1 MASGLKM
8 DEETAL
14 EMVKKGAT
22 LLLLNVPQ
30 FTLFGVDTQ
39 VFSVGPNFM
48 GIKMVPPGP
57 HFIYYC
63 AANKEGKE
71 FSPTVG
77 FFIIAHPSEV
87 IVREWHQQEERLAK
101 ISEEEEARYF
111 EAVKRFEF
119 DHHLGPYALDHFG
132 EWKQLSSYITKDTIE
147 RIEPIGGEIS
157 TVYESGLIDKTPR
170 TSMEKRLVE
179 QLRDSKFATSTAEK
193 SQKQGCYYTD
203 IPHVVKHKDI
213 SSEELTSLNLDKT
226 KLLEAILMKDFR
238 GDEDLLLGELQFS
251 FIAFMMGQSLEA
263 FLQWKTLLSL
273 LFSCTE
279 APLRTR
285 SQLFIKFIGVL
296 YYQLKHGFRKG
307 ENNKGN
313 SLEKGSSLFL
323 DDAWFSKDIFLF
335 HLCKEF
341 FPLVLEAQ
349 VVDGD
354 LLQWTR
360 KLKGLLERVLGWE
373 FQFNAVDAM
382 DDEEDDEFAP
392 VVVLPNDAI
401 PSEDRAS

>member
-1 MASGLKM
+1 ME
-8 DEETAL
+8 EETAL

-48 GIKMVPPGP
+48 GMKMIPPGP
-57 HFIYYC
+57 HFIYYN
-63 AANKEGKE
+63 AANKEGNE
-71 FSPTVG
+71 FSSTVG
-77 FFIIAHPSEV
+77 FFITTQPSEV

-101 ISEEEEARYF
+101 ISEDEEVRYC

-119 DHHLGPYALDHFG
+119 DHHLGPYALDRVG

-157 TVYESGLIDKTPR
+157 IIYESGFIDKTPR
-170 TSMEKRLVE
+170 TAMEKRLAE
-179 QLRDSKFATSTAEK
+179 QLRDSKFAKFTSEK
-193 SQKQGCYYTD
+193 SLKRGCYYTD
-203 IPHVVKHKDI
+203 IPHVIKHRDI

-226 KLLEAILMKDFR
+226 KLLEAILMKDF
-238 GDEDLLLGELQFS
+238 GGAEDLLLGEVQFT

-273 LFSCTE
+273 LFSCIE
-279 APLRTR
+279 APLHTR
-285 SQLFIKFIGVL
+285 SQLFTKFIAVI
-296 YYQLKHGFRKG
+296 YFQLRHGFNK
-307 ENNKGN
+307 ETIKGN
-313 SLEKGSSLFL
+313 SMDKGTSLFL
-323 DDAWFSKDIFLF
+323 DDTWFSKDIFLF

-354 LLQWTR
+354 LLLWTR
-360 KLKGLLERVLGWE
+360 KLKGLLETTLGWE
-373 FQFNAVDAM
+373 FKNSGVDAIHE
-382 DDEEDDEFAP
+382 DDDDEFAP
-392 VVVLPNDAI
+392 IVVLPNDAI
-401 PSEDRAS
+401 PSEDRTL